1 MASSGPSDEF
11 GVSTGTLD
19 AIVRDTDFFRSLVE
33 NGSDAI
39 VSIDRD
45 STIIYANQSVE
56 RVFGYEPEAMIG
68 EDLTMIMPDRFHTS
82 HFDAVDRYLDTGER
96 TLEWNDIELP
106 AEHKAGHEVPLSITF
121 EEHTYDGERIFSGIM
136 RDVSDRK
143 AREENLRTLQAV
155 ARDLMQLR
163 EPDAIAER
171 VVDAAEETLA
181 FPIVSVFLHDEVAGR
196 LRPAAHSA
204 AVHDTFDEIP
214 DLGEGSLAWAAFRSG
229 EQKEYPV
236 DGDDDPVYRH
246 DGPVESEYV
255 FPMDGHGCLLVSS
268 TDDRAIDEEELSLA
282 RILAANAEVAL
293 GRAEREA
300 ERERQRERLE
310 RFASMVS
317 HDLRDPL
324 QTAKAT
330 VAVARAGDEE
340 ALYELDDLFDRMD
353 ELIGDVLTLAKQGR
367 TVGETESVALG
378 EVAEAAWSTVETGGA
393 ALDIDAPPTVSADPE
408 RLRTLF
414 ENLIRNSVEHGSTGN
429 RTVSDD
435 SVEHGSAGPR
445 SDSHGDSVEHG
456 STGNRTES
464 DDSVEGGSTDVT
476 IRVGALDDGA
486 GFYVEDDGPGFGDAE
501 TDRLFEYGYTTEPD
515 NTGFGLNIVGDIVDA
530 HGWTI
535 TATTGRDGGARF
547 EVETR

>member
-1 MASSGPSDEF
+1 MASPGPSDEF

-121 EEHTYDGERIFSGIM
+121 EEHTYGGERIFSGIM

-143 AREENLRTLQAV
+143 AREESLRTLQAV

-163 EPDAIAER
+163 EPEAIAER
-171 VVDAAEETLA
+171 VVDAAEEALA

-255 FPMDGHGCLLVSS
+255 FPMNDHGCLLVSS
-268 TDDRAIDEEELSLA
+268 ADDRAIDEGELSLA
-282 RILAANAEVAL
+282 RILASNAEVAL

-330 VAVARAGDEE
+330 VAVARAGDEA
-340 ALYELDDLFDRMD
+340 ALNELDDLFDRMD

-393 ALDIDAPPTVSADPE
+393 ALDVDAPPTVSADPE

-435 SVEHGSAGPR
+435 SVEHGSTGNR
-445 SDSHGDSVEHG
+445 TESGDSVEHG
-456 STGNRTES
+456 STGDRLEA
-464 DDSVEGGSTDVT
+464 DDAVEGGSADVT
-476 IRVGALDDGA
+476 IRVGALDDGT

-501 TDRLFEYGYTTEPD
+501 TDRLFEYGYTTDPD
-515 NTGFGLNIVGDIVDA
+515 HTGFGLNIVGDIVDA

-535 TATTGRDGGARF
+535 TPTTGREGGARF
-547 EVETR
+547 EVKTR